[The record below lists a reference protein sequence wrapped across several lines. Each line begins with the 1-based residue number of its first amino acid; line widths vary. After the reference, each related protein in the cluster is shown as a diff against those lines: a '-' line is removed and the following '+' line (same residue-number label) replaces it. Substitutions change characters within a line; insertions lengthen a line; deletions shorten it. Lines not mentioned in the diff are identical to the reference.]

1 MNIIT
6 SNPEILWESNSFLGE
21 SPLWVEEHNSVYFV
35 DIKNK
40 KILKYNIKTKQKKTY
55 KVNKEIGFISH
66 IKKNIFV
73 LGLRN
78 ELRIFDLK
86 KKRKIKSIMI
96 ERDLKFN
103 RINDGKTDYSGNL
116 WFGTMDNLERNL
128 ENGSLYC
135 LEKNLNLIKVDTD
148 YITTNGPAFI
158 NKNEIFHTDTRKRI
172 IYKIKINKKKK
183 ILNKQIF
190 IKFKKKMGSP
200 DGMTIDKN
208 LNLWVSFYR
217 GACIKVFNQNGKKK
231 CQINFLAKNITN
243 CTFGGKRN
251 TDLFVTSALKGIK
264 LRELLRYNY
273 TGSLFRVKTN
283 VEGFKTKKFEIK
295 L

>member
-148 YITTNGPAFI
+148 YIITNGPTFI
-158 NKNEIFHTDTRKRI
+158 SKNELFHTDTRKKI

-183 ILNKQIF
+183 ILKKKIF

-200 DGMTIDKN
+200 DGMTVDKYS
-208 LNLWVSFYR
+208 NLWVCFYR
-217 GACIKVFNQNGKKK
+217 EACIKVFNQKGKKK
-231 CQINFLAKNITN
+231 SQINFPAKNITN
-243 CTFGGKRN
+243 CTFGGKKN
-251 TDLFVTSALKGIK
+251 KDLFVTSALKGINK
-264 LRELLRYNY
+264 TDLFRYNNN
-273 TGSLFRVKTN
+273 GSLFRLKTN
-283 VEGFKTKKFEIK
+283 IEGVKTKKFQII

>member
-6 SNPEILWESNSFLGE
+6 SNPEVLWESNSFLGE
-21 SPLWVEEHNSVYFV
+21 SPLWVEEQNSIYFV

-40 KILKYNIKTKQKKTY
+40 KILKYNIKTKHKKTY

-86 KKRKIKSIMI
+86 KKRKIKSITI
-96 ERDLKFN
+96 ERGLKFN

-183 ILNKQIF
+183 ILKKKIF

-200 DGMTIDKN
+200 DGMTVDKYS
-208 LNLWVSFYR
+208 NLWVCFYR
-217 GACIKVFNQNGKKK
+217 EACIKVFNQKGKKK
-231 CQINFLAKNITN
+231 SQINFPAKNITN
-243 CTFGGKRN
+243 CTFGGKKN
-251 TDLFVTSALKGIK
+251 KDLFVTSALKGINK
-264 LRELLRYNY
+264 TDLFRYNNN
-273 TGSLFRVKTN
+273 GSLFRLKTN
-283 VEGFKTKKFEIK
+283 IEGVKTKKFQII

>member
-135 LEKNLNLIKVDTD
+135 LEKNLNLIKVDTN
-148 YITTNGPAFI
+148 YIITNGPTFI
-158 NKNEIFHTDTRKRI
+158 SKNELFHTDTRKKI
-172 IYKIKINKKKK
+172 IYKIKINRKKK
-183 ILNKQIF
+183 ILKKKIF

-200 DGMTIDKN
+200 DGMTVDKQS
-208 LNLWVSFYR
+208 NLWVCFYR
-217 GACIKVFNQNGKKK
+217 EACIKVFNKKGKKK
-231 CQINFLAKNITN
+231 SQINFPAKNITN
-243 CTFGGKRN
+243 CTFGGKKN
-251 TDLFVTSALKGIK
+251 KDLFVTSALKGIK
-264 LRELLRYNY
+264 KMDLFKYNNN
-273 TGSLFRVKTN
+273 GSLFRLRTN
-283 VEGFKTKKFEIK
+283 IEGVKTKKFQII